1 MSSQCYV
8 GIDLGTANSCVSYTE
23 GDGSVKLLHV
33 NDHMTMPS
41 IVTFTDKGIFVGHD
55 AMELKDVSGTWNTA
69 SHFKRV
75 LGEDVVRIFNDKPY
89 SPTDL
94 SAILLKKLRMEFR
107 KQTGFDVKDVVI
119 TIPGDYGDIEK
130 HSTYN
135 AARIAGFED
144 ITLLSESSAAAIP
157 YGMSKGTD
165 NDRLMIIYDLGGGT
179 LDVSVVEM
187 SNGRFRVLADESNKD
202 LGGRDWDLQL
212 ATLIQRKVLDTR
224 GMEGSDVMSDSEFR
238 RLLLLEAE
246 RIKLELER
254 RPRATGEIMLRGEVT
269 TYSITREEFETST
282 KWLMDKSIDMIGY
295 ALRNSKHT
303 MSDVNEIVLV
313 GASSLMLQVPRNL
326 REAFPSKDIIVYKPE
341 FAISDGAA
349 LYAESK
355 YGHKRIEVI
364 PVMTKTYGILAGID
378 GVEKVCNVVFK
389 NTNIPSDYTLTCRP
403 KRDDQDCM
411 DIKIYES
418 ISRSGEYFIDVTD
431 GKLVKELSIPLTG
444 KILRGRTKIPIR
456 ITVDKDGSVGFNMT
470 CNNDVNSFSFVE
482 SIKMTDDEV
491 TSSASKIEGII

>member
-144 ITLLSESSAAAIP
+144 ITLLSESSAAAIS

-254 RPRATGEIMLRGEVT
+254 RPRATGEIMLRG
-269 TYSITREEFETST
+269 
-282 KWLMDKSIDMIGY
+282 
-295 ALRNSKHT
+295 
-303 MSDVNEIVLV
+303 
-313 GASSLMLQVPRNL
+313 
-326 REAFPSKDIIVYKPE
+326 
-341 FAISDGAA
+341 
-349 LYAESK
+349 
-355 YGHKRIEVI
+355 
-364 PVMTKTYGILAGID
+364 
-378 GVEKVCNVVFK
+378 
-389 NTNIPSDYTLTCRP
+389 TCR
-403 KRDDQDCM
+403 
-411 DIKIYES
+411 
-418 ISRSGEYFIDVTD
+418 RS
-431 GKLVKELSIPLTG
+431 PLH
-444 KILRGRTKIPIR
+444 
-456 ITVDKDGSVGFNMT
+456 
-470 CNNDVNSFSFVE
+470 C
-482 SIKMTDDEV
+482 
-491 TSSASKIEGII
+491 